1 MRVQDSTP
9 FAVTGVDFTGALHIR
24 GKTGSEKAY
33 ICLFTCAS
41 TRAVHLEVVPDLS
54 EESFIQAFRRFTS
67 RKSLPRI
74 MMSDNGTTFT
84 AAANTLHNLM
94 RSATLQDVLHNQG
107 TECRFIPKR
116 APWFGGWWERLIGL
130 TKTTIKKVLGR
141 SFVSYEILHTLV
153 TEIEGV
159 MNDRPLTYVTSD
171 AADPDPLTPA
181 HLLYGRRIT
190 ALPHRDD
197 EPEPHTTTQSDVTKR
212 ARFQTQ
218 LINHFRE
225 RWRHEYLTSLRQ
237 YHQTTGNNKQTIKVG
252 DVVQIYDETPRLQW
266 KLATIQELITG
277 NDGYTR
283 AATIRTCSG
292 LITSRP
298 ITKLYPLEVNLD
310 VDVHFVA
317 GRMSRRRMA
326 RTDGRNV
333 T

>member
-1 MRVQDSTP
+1 
-9 FAVTGVDFTGALHIR
+9 
-24 GKTGSEKAY
+24 
-33 ICLFTCAS
+33 
-41 TRAVHLEVVPDLS
+41 
-54 EESFIQAFRRFTS
+54 
-67 RKSLPRI
+67 
-74 MMSDNGTTFT
+74 MSDNGTTFT

-107 TECRFIPKR
+107 TEWRFIPKR

-190 ALPHRDD
+190 TLPHRDD
-197 EPEPHTTTQSDVTKR
+197 EPEPQMTTQSDVTKR

-283 AATIRTCSG
+283 AAMIRTCSG

-298 ITKLYPLEVNLD
+298 ITKLYPLEVTLD
-310 VDVHFVA
+310 VDVHLVA

-326 RTDGRNV
+326 GSDDRNV